1 MGGWRPLLRACHSDV
16 TKSRQNLLRG
26 CGRRAEMFI
35 VMQGLDTAIAL
46 IGCFWHPSC
55 RGQGPRNTAGFSG
68 YEEDL
73 NA

>member
-46 IGCFWHPSC
+46 NGSLGHPSC

>member
-1 MGGWRPLLRACHSDV
+1 MVGWHPLWLTCNSDV
-16 TKSRQNLLRG
+16 AKSRQTFLRG
-26 CGRRAEMFI
+26 CGGRAEMII
-35 VMQGLDTAIAL
+35 VQEGLEASVARN
-46 IGCFWHPSC
+46 GCLGFPSC

>member
-16 TKSRQNLLRG
+16 AKSRQSFLRG
-26 CGRRAEMFI
+26 CGQPREMII
-35 VMQGLDTAIAL
+35 VWEGLEAWGAL
-46 IGCFWHPSC
+46 IGCLGFPSC

-68 YEEDL
+68 DEEDL